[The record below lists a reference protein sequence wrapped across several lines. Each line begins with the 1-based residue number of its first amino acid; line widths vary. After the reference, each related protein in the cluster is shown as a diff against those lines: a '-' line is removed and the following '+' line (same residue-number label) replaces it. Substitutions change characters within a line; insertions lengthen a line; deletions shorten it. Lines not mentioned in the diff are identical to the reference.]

1 MNKVPKCKPKFLI
14 PHQNNIKISQKES
27 FNEHLVPKITQ
38 RNLKFS
44 GNRNFGKDISNSIKN
59 NVKNINNNQSS
70 KVDSANDKKSN
81 NNIYIKKHSSA
92 SQVAQKTQK
101 IKIAIND
108 KKLREN
114 KSGAIINK
122 KNDISINK
130 DNYKIMNT
138 KKEKENINI
147 NFAQNGSKLHSSI
160 SFGVNNEVGRPFT
173 GNPSSIRV
181 PSQKS
186 NRLRNSSIN
195 KISISKNINNNN
207 NNINNINN
215 VSGNNKKEIKSSNMD
230 LM

>member
-59 NVKNINNNQSS
+59 NVKNINNNQSI

-101 IKIAIND
+101 IKIAINA

-122 KNDISINK
+122 KNDISMNK
-130 DNYKIMNT
+130 DNYKIMNS

-147 NFAQNGSKLHSSI
+147 NVAQNGSKLHSSI
-160 SFGVNNEVGRPFT
+160 SFGVNNEVGRPFS

-207 NNINNINN
+207 INNINN
-215 VSGNNKKEIKSSNMD
+215 ASGNNKKEIKSSNLD

>member
-59 NVKNINNNQSS
+59 NIRNTNNNQSI
-70 KVDSANDKKSN
+70 KADSAIDKKT

-92 SQVAQKTQK
+92 SQVSQKTQK
-101 IKIAIND
+101 IKISIND

-130 DNYKIMNT
+130 EYKINNS
-138 KKEKENINI
+138 KKENIV
-147 NFAQNGSKLHSSI
+147 QNGGSKLHSSI
-160 SFGVNNEVGRPFT
+160 SFGVNNEGGRPFS
-173 GNPSSIRV
+173 GNAGSIRI

-195 KISISKNINNNN
+195 KISISKNINNN
-207 NNINNINN
+207 IVGI
-215 VSGNNKKEIKSSNMD
+215 GNNKKDMRSSNID

>member
-14 PHQNNIKISQKES
+14 PHQNNIKITQKES

-59 NVKNINNNQSS
+59 NIRNTNNNQSI
-70 KVDSANDKKSN
+70 KADSAIDKKT

-92 SQVAQKTQK
+92 SQVSQKTQK
-101 IKIAIND
+101 IKISIID

-130 DNYKIMNT
+130 DYKINNS
-138 KKEKENINI
+138 KKENIV
-147 NFAQNGSKLHSSI
+147 QNGGSKLHSSI
-160 SFGVNNEVGRPFT
+160 SFGVNNEGGRPFS
-173 GNPSSIRV
+173 GNAGSIRI

-195 KISISKNINNNN
+195 KISICKNIS
-207 NNINNINN
+207 NNIAA
-215 VSGNNKKEIKSSNMD
+215 VGNNKKDLRTSNID

>member
-1 MNKVPKCKPKFLI
+1 MNKVQKCKPKFLI
-14 PHQNNIKISQKES
+14 PHQNNIKITQKES

-59 NVKNINNNQSS
+59 NIRNTNNNQSI
-70 KVDSANDKKSN
+70 KADSAIDKKT

-92 SQVAQKTQK
+92 SQVSQKTQK
-101 IKIAIND
+101 IKISIND

-130 DNYKIMNT
+130 EYKINNS
-138 KKEKENINI
+138 KKENIV
-147 NFAQNGSKLHSSI
+147 QNGGSKLHSSI
-160 SFGVNNEVGRPFT
+160 SFGVNNEGGRPFS
-173 GNPSSIRV
+173 GNAGSIRI

-195 KISISKNINNNN
+195 KISVSKNINNN
-207 NNINNINN
+207 IAG
-215 VSGNNKKEIKSSNMD
+215 VGNNKKDMRSSNID

>member
-14 PHQNNIKISQKES
+14 PHQNNIKITQKES

-59 NVKNINNNQSS
+59 NIRNTNNNQSI
-70 KVDSANDKKSN
+70 KADSAIDKKT

-92 SQVAQKTQK
+92 SQVSQKIQK
-101 IKIAIND
+101 IKISIND

-130 DNYKIMNT
+130 DYKINNS
-138 KKEKENINI
+138 KKENIV
-147 NFAQNGSKLHSSI
+147 QNGGSKLHSSI
-160 SFGVNNEVGRPFT
+160 SFGVNNEGGRPFS
-173 GNPSSIRV
+173 GNAGSIRI

-195 KISISKNINNNN
+195 KISISKNIS
-207 NNINNINN
+207 NNIAA
-215 VSGNNKKEIKSSNMD
+215 VGNNKKDLRTSNID

>member
-147 NFAQNGSKLHSSI
+147 NVAQNGYKLHSSI

>member
-59 NVKNINNNQSS
+59 NIRNTNNNQSI
-70 KVDSANDKKSN
+70 KADSAIDKKT

-92 SQVAQKTQK
+92 SQVSQKTQK
-101 IKIAIND
+101 IKISIND

-130 DNYKIMNT
+130 EYKINNS
-138 KKEKENINI
+138 KKENIV
-147 NFAQNGSKLHSSI
+147 QNGGSKLHSSI
-160 SFGVNNEVGRPFT
+160 SFGVNNEGGRPFS
-173 GNPSSIRV
+173 GNAGSIRI

-195 KISISKNINNNN
+195 KISISKNINNN
-207 NNINNINN
+207 IAG
-215 VSGNNKKEIKSSNMD
+215 VGNNKKDMRSSNID

>member
-14 PHQNNIKISQKES
+14 PHQNNIKITQKES

-59 NVKNINNNQSS
+59 NIRNTNNNQSI
-70 KVDSANDKKSN
+70 KADSAIDKKT

-92 SQVAQKTQK
+92 SQVSQKTQK
-101 IKIAIND
+101 IKISIID

-130 DNYKIMNT
+130 DYKINNS
-138 KKEKENINI
+138 KKENIV
-147 NFAQNGSKLHSSI
+147 QNGGSKLHSSI
-160 SFGVNNEVGRPFT
+160 SFGVNNEGGRPFS
-173 GNPSSIRV
+173 GNAGSIRI

-195 KISISKNINNNN
+195 KISISKNIS
-207 NNINNINN
+207 NNIAA
-215 VSGNNKKEIKSSNMD
+215 VGNNKKDLRTSNID

>member
-101 IKIAIND
+101 IKISIND

-147 NFAQNGSKLHSSI
+147 NVAQNGSKLHSSI

>member
-1 MNKVPKCKPKFLI
+1 MNKVQKCKPKFLI
-14 PHQNNIKISQKES
+14 PHQNNIKITQKES

-59 NVKNINNNQSS
+59 NIRNTNNNQSI
-70 KVDSANDKKSN
+70 KADSAIDKKT

-92 SQVAQKTQK
+92 SQVSQKTQK
-101 IKIAIND
+101 IKISIND

-130 DNYKIMNT
+130 EYKINNS
-138 KKEKENINI
+138 KKENIV
-147 NFAQNGSKLHSSI
+147 QNGGSKLHSSI
-160 SFGVNNEVGRPFT
+160 SFGVNNESGRPFS
-173 GNPSSIRV
+173 GNAGSIRI

-195 KISISKNINNNN
+195 KISISKNINNN
-207 NNINNINN
+207 IVGI
-215 VSGNNKKEIKSSNMD
+215 GNNKKDMRSSNID

>member
-59 NVKNINNNQSS
+59 NVKNINNNQST

-92 SQVAQKTQK
+92 SQVSQKTQK

-147 NFAQNGSKLHSSI
+147 NVAQNGSKLHSSI

>member
-38 RNLKFS
+38 RNLIFS

-59 NVKNINNNQSS
+59 NVKNINNNQST
-70 KVDSANDKKSN
+70 KIDSANDKKNN

-130 DNYKIMNT
+130 DNYKLMNT
-138 KKEKENINI
+138 KKENINI
-147 NFAQNGSKLHSSI
+147 NVAQNGSKLHSSI
-160 SFGVNNEVGRPFT
+160 SFGVNNEGGRPFT
-173 GNPSSIRV
+173 GNPTSVRV
-181 PSQKS
+181 PCQKS

-207 NNINNINN
+207 INNINN
-215 VSGNNKKEIKSSNMD
+215 NVGGNNKKDFRATNMD

>member
-70 KVDSANDKKSN
+70 KVDSTNDKKSN

-147 NFAQNGSKLHSSI
+147 NVAQNGSKLHSSI
-160 SFGVNNEVGRPFT
+160 SFGVNNEVGRPFS

-207 NNINNINN
+207 INNINN
-215 VSGNNKKEIKSSNMD
+215 ASGNNKKEIKSSNLD

>member
-147 NFAQNGSKLHSSI
+147 NVAQNGSKLHSSI

>member
-207 NNINNINN
+207 NINNINN

>member
-59 NVKNINNNQSS
+59 NIKNINNNQSI

-122 KNDISINK
+122 KNDISMNK
-130 DNYKIMNT
+130 DNYKIMNS

-147 NFAQNGSKLHSSI
+147 NVAQNGSKLHSSI
-160 SFGVNNEVGRPFT
+160 SFGVNNEVGRPFS

-207 NNINNINN
+207 INNINN
-215 VSGNNKKEIKSSNMD
+215 ASGNNKKEIKSSNLD